1 MARQSSEEC
10 EDWYHGR
17 VARNHAEKLV
27 MNPALPR
34 GAFLLRERE
43 TDNGKKMECLKY
55 SFSQKFFRRI
65 CADHQR
71 YRR

>member
-34 GAFLLRERE
+34 GAFLIRERE
-43 TDNGKKMECLKY
+43 TDNGKKMN
-55 SFSQKFFRRI
+55 
-65 CADHQR
+65 
-71 YRR
+71 